1 MPRVA
6 KMAQAR
12 EGGNKILQNSTLKKR
27 YCLFTRSATKATKIA
42 RTPLTKRKKLCN
54 HSVTMVTILIQE
66 VSIHVYEKRGT
77 ERVGRG
83 RRKEAIA
90 EILKV
95 LAVMVVISV
104 MMMVVT
110 SLPGGDDKAGST
122 FQSLAYSSPLWGKF
136 HLKHF
141 ES

>member
-1 MPRVA
+1 M
-6 KMAQAR
+6 
-12 EGGNKILQNSTLKKR
+12 
-27 YCLFTRSATKATKIA
+27 
-42 RTPLTKRKKLCN
+42 
-54 HSVTMVTILIQE
+54 
-66 VSIHVYEKRGT
+66 YEKRGT

-95 LAVMVVISV
+95 VAVMVVISV
-104 MMMVVT
+104 MMMVVMMVMMMMRMMM
-110 SLPGGDDKAGST
+110 SIPGGDDKAGST

>member
-1 MPRVA
+1 MPRMA

-12 EGGNKILQNSTLKKR
+12 EGGDKTLQNSTLKKR

-95 LAVMVVISV
+95 VAVMVVILV
-104 MMMVVT
+104 MMM
-110 SLPGGDDKAGST
+110 SIPGGDDKAGST

>member
-1 MPRVA
+1 M
-6 KMAQAR
+6 
-12 EGGNKILQNSTLKKR
+12 
-27 YCLFTRSATKATKIA
+27 
-42 RTPLTKRKKLCN
+42 
-54 HSVTMVTILIQE
+54 
-66 VSIHVYEKRGT
+66 YEKRGT

-95 LAVMVVISV
+95 VAVMVVISV
-104 MMMVVT
+104 MMMVVMVMMMM
-110 SLPGGDDKAGST
+110 SIPGGDDKAGST

-136 HLKHF
+136 PLKHF

>member
-1 MPRVA
+1 
-6 KMAQAR
+6 
-12 EGGNKILQNSTLKKR
+12 
-27 YCLFTRSATKATKIA
+27 
-42 RTPLTKRKKLCN
+42 
-54 HSVTMVTILIQE
+54 MVTILIQE

-95 LAVMVVISV
+95 VAEMVVISV
-104 MMMVVT
+104 MMMVVMSVMMMVVT
-110 SLPGGDDKAGST
+110 SIPGGDDKAGST

-136 HLKHF
+136 PLKHF

>member
-1 MPRVA
+1 M
-6 KMAQAR
+6 
-12 EGGNKILQNSTLKKR
+12 QNSTLKKR

-95 LAVMVVISV
+95 VAVMVVISV
-104 MMMVVT
+104 TMMV
-110 SLPGGDDKAGST
+110 SIPGGDDKAGST

-136 HLKHF
+136 PLKRF

>member
-1 MPRVA
+1 M
-6 KMAQAR
+6 
-12 EGGNKILQNSTLKKR
+12 QNSTLKKR

-95 LAVMVVISV
+95 VAMMVVISV
-104 MMMVVT
+104 MMMMMMVMMMVVT
-110 SLPGGDDKAGST
+110 SIPGGDDKAGST